1 MILILNNL
9 HPGTAKDSH
18 IIYKTCRGGINWKWK
33 RYKPVLLLDDVL
45 SELDEDR
52 RRYLIKSFSG
62 LQTIITSADVIR
74 LKEIDNLDKK
84 TFYIEKGKVM

>member
-1 MILILNNL
+1 VELIENE
-9 HPGTAKDSH
+9 
-18 IIYKTCRGGINWKWK
+18 K